1 MIRNRKGAKIA
12 EYQIEIGRVRC
23 ALRFYCYAHSTRQ
36 HCGLLPL
43 RGSKPQ
49 TTTNKNPQVM
59 ISKVLCSLG
68 IFPLHVKCYTPIT
81 SFCHLLYSFF
91 LIPFLYQ
98 RSVCLKTKVI
108 KLISSPLKKELDQII
123 IIIWLLANKIV
134 TSKKQ
139 FCQNATIFAGKL
151 HLPLV

>member
-23 ALRFYCYAHSTRQ
+23 ALRFYCYPHSTRQ

-49 TTTNKNPQVM
+49 VM
-59 ISKVLCSLG
+59 ISKVLCSLE

-134 TSKKQ
+134 TSMKQ
-139 FCQNATIFAGKL
+139 FCQHATIFAGKL